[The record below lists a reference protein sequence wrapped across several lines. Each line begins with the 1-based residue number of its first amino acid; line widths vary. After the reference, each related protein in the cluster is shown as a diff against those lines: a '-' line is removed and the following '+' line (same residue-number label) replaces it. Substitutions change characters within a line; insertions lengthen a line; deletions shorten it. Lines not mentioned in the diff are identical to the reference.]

1 MTSADTLE
9 EKGDG
14 FATSLYSI
22 PEIGQTREQY
32 RQTVANAR
40 AHNISSVTPCKP
52 HDPCWTLWR
61 KAPVPAVAVRAGL
74 ALGTGYR
81 RDVATGGTNYWEKAW
96 DYGYEYSWLLG
107 REIADPFFAKNPTK
121 FAPWDYAKRVC
132 LYPSVFETVL
142 TAPLNTSNGTST
154 LIMMHFVAYVL
165 GAAGI
170 EQLPP
175 PTLKTTDEASR
186 HVPVGAPPPPRAAL
200 AQRRFGI
207 NIHFNSASPRS
218 VAELKRGFSAIRQD
232 FAWETVEPG
241 PQRGRYN
248 CESRFRFGCSEN
260 VG

>member
-1 MTSADTLE
+1 MAS
-9 EKGDG
+9 
-14 FATSLYSI
+14 
-22 PEIGQTREQY
+22 
-32 RQTVANAR
+32 
-40 AHNISSVTPCKP
+40 
-52 HDPCWTLWR
+52 
-61 KAPVPAVAVRAGL
+61 
-74 ALGTGYR
+74 
-81 RDVATGGTNYWEKAW
+81 GGTNYWEKAW

-107 REIADPFFAKNPTK
+107 REIADPFFAKNPSK
-121 FAPWDYAKRVC
+121 FAPWNYAKRVC

-248 CESRFRFGCSEN
+248 CESRFRFGCGEN